1 MEESRG
7 LARILVLDGHAAA
20 ALAFTRSLGR
30 AGHWVAVGANQGMF
44 APAKLSKYCRE
55 HFEYPVSTADT
66 RVFTGEVVEYATRNK
81 VELII
86 PITDWTVL
94 PLSQLRNQVTEA
106 AKVALP
112 SPSAVELASDKYRT
126 VELARSLGI
135 PVPATWLI
143 TSPSDLEGLPPM
155 AFPVVVKDRFSV
167 RWAGA
172 HAVFGSVAYAYTRA
186 ELSQKVTDRLREAGD
201 VLVQE
206 FVRGTG
212 IGFSC
217 FSLGGKM
224 HIPFQWERVRETD
237 PRGSGSSAR
246 RSIAVSPE
254 VRDFSAEL
262 IRRAGFEGIAMV
274 DFKREPVSRRP
285 VLMELDSAG
294 HCEWCGLSTVCGGM
308 VAGACRAAPRPVFQ
322 DGHHLPP
329 YGRRIDTSRKPETG
343 NASRLACALSALLEQ
358 PDEDRR
364 PLVSGFTLR
373 RFRFF
378 RSAAGSG
385 RDRKLVPHPA
395 EEARREELTA
405 VRRVVAQGR
414 MSGGLGRGAD
424 QLIAQGTHGIS
435 PRGLNCG
442 NRTL

>member
-1 MEESRG
+1 
-7 LARILVLDGHAAA
+7 
-20 ALAFTRSLGR
+20 
-30 AGHWVAVGANQGMF
+30 MF

-112 SPSAVELASDKYRT
+112 SPPAVELASDKYRT

-143 TSPSDLEGLPPM
+143 TSPSELEGLPPM

-254 VRDFSAEL
+254 VRSFSGQL
-262 IRRAGFEGIAMV
+262 IDRAGFEGIAMV
-274 DFKREPVSRRP
+274 EFKREPVSRRP
-285 VLMELDSAG
+285 VLMEINGRPWGSIQLA
-294 HCEWCGLSTVCGGM
+294 
-308 VAGACRAAPRPVFQ
+308 VASGVDYPRYVADWWLERAAPPLDLPFRT
-322 DGHHLPP
+322 GITCRRMAGELTHL
-329 YGRRIDTSRKPETG
+329 E
-343 NASRLACALSALLEQ
+343 N
-358 PDEDRR
+358 
-364 PLVSGFTLR
+364 LR
-373 RFRFF
+373 RGTPPGWPVPYPPFWSSLVKIAVPWYPGLRYDDFASSDPRPGAAEIANWFR
-378 RSAAGSG
+378 
-385 RDRKLVPHPA
+385 
-395 EEARREELTA
+395 
-405 VRRVVAQGR
+405 VR
-414 MSGGLGRGAD
+414 LGKRGAK
-424 QLIAQGTHGIS
+424 S
-435 PRGLNCG
+435 
-442 NRTL
+442 